1 MPAKVTAHLGLICL
15 LEIHTFIPQPG
26 NRCRGVR
33 GNLPPGKCLGMI
45 PAYSGTCIDV
55 YSAVNCPV
63 VIRLM
68 LGADNCSVC
77 DLI

>member
-1 MPAKVTAHLGLICL
+1 MT
-15 LEIHTFIPQPG
+15 
-26 NRCRGVR
+26 
-33 GNLPPGKCLGMI
+33 MI

-77 DLI
+77 DLTWPGSASSWRILGGLESKLSLLWRKEN